1 MRTRDD
7 ATSLPL
13 SFHRP
18 LPCLLPVAR
27 WLGFSPVVSDLP
39 PIRVHYPHVEAR
51 PDLLAGSPLVRGTKV
66 PVRRLWAWH
75 RKGVTV
81 ETLVKRYPAIGP
93 AKVLC
98 ALAFAYDNQ
107 DVLEADLE
115 RERAMLDA
123 EAEKVPGAMEQT
135 RLPFGSRPPGRPRGR
150 VRHVGRRA
158 RASAIP

>member
-1 MRTRDD
+1 M
-7 ATSLPL
+7 A
-13 SFHRP
+13 
-18 LPCLLPVAR
+18 
-27 WLGFSPVVSDLP
+27 DLP

-51 PDLLAGSPLVRGTKV
+51 PDLLAGSPIVRGTKV

-81 ETLVKRYPAIGP
+81 ETLVKRYPALGP

-115 RERAMLDA
+115 RERLLLDA

-135 RLPFGSRPPGRPRGR
+135 RLPFGGTKPPERG
-150 VRHVGRRA
+150 G
-158 RASAIP
+158 

>member
-1 MRTRDD
+1 
-7 ATSLPL
+7 
-13 SFHRP
+13 
-18 LPCLLPVAR
+18 
-27 WLGFSPVVSDLP
+27 VSDLP

-51 PDLLAGSPLVRGTKV
+51 PDLLGGSPLVRGTKV

-81 ETLVKRYPAIGP
+81 ETLVKRYPSIGP

-107 DVLEADLE
+107 DVLEADLA
-115 RERAMLDA
+115 REQRMLDA

-135 RLPFGSRPPGRPRGR
+135 RLPFGSRPPGGSGPSG
-150 VRHVGRRA
+150 G
-158 RASAIP
+158 

>member
-1 MRTRDD
+1 VGKAAAGQTRTERKYGGEGNGGE
-7 ATSLPL
+7 TLRSLFV
-13 SFHRP
+13 SIAFGY
-18 LPCLLPVAR
+18 A
-27 WLGFSPVVSDLP
+27 SVVMADLP

-81 ETLVKRYPAIGP
+81 ETLVKRYPALGP

-115 RERAMLDA
+115 RERLLLDA

-135 RLPFGSRPPGRPRGR
+135 RLPFGSKPPG
-150 VRHVGRRA
+150 
-158 RASAIP
+158 AS